1 MEDVNGFA
9 GLRNVLPLLTFQVE
23 LISLSYSYTK
33 YKCRNF
39 AAFNLEF
46 FQSVLCKVKFHVN

>member
-46 FQSVLCKVKFHVN
+46 FQSVQVKFHVN